1 MTLSIK
7 EYDKVVR
14 KFVDDYVN
22 NLTPHQLREI
32 VSEQSHIDFENIRQ
46 DTGIDSVFEEMESWD
61 SELFESISKEFDF
74 DDGNDGESYA
84 LTFDEEIALRDSAL
98 GVWEADNEDDLIE
111 EITAA
116 AGWCIKS
123 IDYDIQLK

>member
-46 DTGIDSVFEEMESWD
+46 DTGQNSVWEEMASWD
-61 SELFESISKEFDF
+61 SELWTQIAIDF
-74 DDGNDGESYA
+74 DIP
-84 LTFDEEIALRDSAL
+84 EEA
-98 GVWEADNEDDLIE
+98 E
-111 EITAA
+111 
-116 AGWCIKS
+116 
-123 IDYDIQLK
+123 

>member
-1 MTLSIK
+1 MLPIRLGGSVMTLSIK

-46 DTGIDSVFEEMESWD
+46 DTGIDSVFEEMSGWD
-61 SELFESISKEFDF
+61 SELFESISKEFDLEEQ
-74 DDGNDGESYA
+74 NDE
-84 LTFDEEIALRDSAL
+84 F
-98 GVWEADNEDDLIE
+98 
-111 EITAA
+111 
-116 AGWCIKS
+116 
-123 IDYDIQLK
+123 

>member
-22 NLTPHQLREI
+22 NLTPDQLREI

-46 DTGIDSVFEEMESWD
+46 DTGIDSVFEEMSGWD
-61 SELFESISKEFDF
+61 SELFESISKEFD
-74 DDGNDGESYA
+74 
-84 LTFDEEIALRDSAL
+84 LEEA
-98 GVWEADNEDDLIE
+98 E
-111 EITAA
+111 
-116 AGWCIKS
+116 
-123 IDYDIQLK
+123 

>member
-22 NLTPHQLREI
+22 NLTPDQLREI

-46 DTGIDSVFEEMESWD
+46 DTGQDSVFEEMSSWD
-61 SELFESISKEFDF
+61 SELFENISKEFD
-74 DDGNDGESYA
+74 
-84 LTFDEEIALRDSAL
+84 L
-98 GVWEADNEDDLIE
+98 EA
-111 EITAA
+111 A
-116 AGWCIKS
+116 
-123 IDYDIQLK
+123 